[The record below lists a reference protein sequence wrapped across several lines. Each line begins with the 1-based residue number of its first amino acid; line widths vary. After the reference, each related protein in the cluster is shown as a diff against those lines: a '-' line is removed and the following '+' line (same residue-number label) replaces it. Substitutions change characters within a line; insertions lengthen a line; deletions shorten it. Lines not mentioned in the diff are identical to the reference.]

1 MHTYLVNLTSAQP
14 TQRVLSR
21 EVHATGPGR
30 ACSAV
35 LATFVETH
43 PDVTAGDLFI
53 SARDL
58 GPVKLHLVEMEGA
71 AA

>member
-14 TQRVLSR
+14 TQRVFSR
-21 EVHATGPGR
+21 RVYASGPGR

-35 LATFVETH
+35 LAAFVDLH
-43 PDVTAGDLFI
+43 PEIQAGDLFI